1 MNDESKPSK
10 KDVFAGTIPAADYV
24 AYYEIFRAFNSEEAF
39 FDFARRLQKDSS
51 YRPGTL
57 QRTG

>member
-1 MNDESKPSK
+1 MRPSE
-10 KDVFAGTIPAADYV
+10 KDVFGGVIPSADHA

-51 YRPGTL
+51 YRPGAL